1 MSYSK
6 LLVITIMLS
15 LIIIILKKI
24 MFSSSEK
31 FNVDLKTELD
41 IMETQDPSIQDKI
54 FYDTID
60 KSVDVHNIHQDGKLI
75 PSNDEKLIDIYVNE
89 LINKDKGNPNKLLI
103 ENKEEL
109 PKAPY
114 NNYTKYNH
122 EMRLLIDSKKIKQD
136 NIITILKNKLKILNN
151 SLKNIKEVKN
161 KYDLDDIPT

>member
-6 LLVITIMLS
+6 LLVITILLS

-24 MFSSSEK
+24 MFSNSEN
-31 FNVDLKTELD
+31 FDANLKEQLEL
-41 IMETQDPSIQDKI
+41 MKTQDPSVQDKI

-60 KSVDVHNIHQDGKLI
+60 KSLKLHNIHQDGKLI
-75 PSNDEKLIDIYVNE
+75 PSNNEKLIDIYVNE
-89 LINKDKGNPNKLLI
+89 LINKDKGNPNKLLV

-114 NNYTKYNH
+114 NNYTNYNH

-136 NIITILKNKLKILNN
+136 YLIKILKNKLKILNN
-151 SLKNIKEVKN
+151 SLKNVKEVKN
-161 KYDLDDIPT
+161 NLNK